1 MRIIVS
7 YSLLYVKDYFASLK
21 MKEDE
26 CKILITSH
34 KLGVKTELL
43 SMSAKFGDI
52 ALS

>member
-1 MRIIVS
+1 
-7 YSLLYVKDYFASLK
+7 

-43 SMSAKFGDI
+43 SMSVASAKFGVV
-52 ALS
+52 LSGKRGGQ